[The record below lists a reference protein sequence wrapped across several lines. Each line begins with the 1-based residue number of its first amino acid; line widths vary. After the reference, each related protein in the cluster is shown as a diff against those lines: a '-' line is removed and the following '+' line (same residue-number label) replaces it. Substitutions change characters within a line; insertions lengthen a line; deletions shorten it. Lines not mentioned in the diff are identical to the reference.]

1 MIKSLT
7 IIAILSFL
15 SGFIY
20 FLTKKFNS
28 KIIPAL
34 FIFLGGIIAGKIIP
48 LSASNIELLDKI
60 ILNLSP
66 ATVFLYSLDFDIKT
80 IFKNSIGCSCKMGA
94 KKYWIL
100 VLSAFIASFVSQVA
114 AEFLYEHHTLYISL
128 LLSFIIG
135 YLASFT
141 KLKEVN
147 GSEDIATTM
156 LYLLSAVLGMRIFE
170 GDYSL

>member
-1 MIKSLT
+1 MPKVS
-7 IIAILSFL
+7 IAILFSIAFFSFIAPFFYTVDPI
-15 SGFIY
+15 FIDKNAILLPPS
-20 FLTKKFNS
+20 FAHLFGTDRLGRDVLARTMQGGQVS
-28 KIIPAL
+28 LII
-34 FIFLGGIIAGKIIP
+34 GIG
-48 LSASNIELLDKI
+48 
-60 ILNLSP
+60 
-66 ATVFLYSLDFDIKT
+66 
-80 IFKNSIGCSCKMGA
+80 
-94 KKYWIL
+94 
-100 VLSAFIASFVSQVA
+100 SAFIASFVSQVA